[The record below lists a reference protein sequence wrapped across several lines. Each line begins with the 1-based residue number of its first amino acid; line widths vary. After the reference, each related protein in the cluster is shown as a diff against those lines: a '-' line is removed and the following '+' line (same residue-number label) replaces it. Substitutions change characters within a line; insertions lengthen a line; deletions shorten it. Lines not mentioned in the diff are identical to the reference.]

1 MSISHKSMKKL
12 LVTSL
17 CIIMFSCF
25 KTEIVQYGTA
35 NTDPAIFASGQQL
48 PTASRNYTKF
58 CNPNGWG
65 RKGCKFLSKYDDTI
79 WADAENYYSEFSDI
93 KFLNDVYFISLLNIN
108 NDASYC
114 KGWKTG
120 ETTYDGIKWNIK
132 IKKDEWDELW
142 FDYDYYGA
150 SDEIEYSITYKY
162 EVIDSLL
169 HFSNTDNQTFIFSPS
184 DKNYSKDLL
193 DTGEIIEQQG
203 CMFY

>member
-1 MSISHKSMKKL
+1 MLRLFILFSCL
-12 LVTSL
+12 LT
-17 CIIMFSCF
+17 FSCF

-35 NTDPAIFASGQQL
+35 NTDPVIFASGQQL

-65 RKGCKFLSKYDDTI
+65 RKVCKFLSKYDDTI
-79 WADAENYYSEFSDI
+79 WADPENYYSEFSDI
-93 KFLNDVYFISLLNIN
+93 KFLNDVYFISFLNIN

-120 ETTYDGIKWNIK
+120 ETTYDGIKWDVK

-142 FDYDYYGA
+142 FDYDYYGT

-169 HFSNTDNQTFIFSPS
+169 HFSNTEGQEFIFHPS
-184 DKNYSKDLL
+184 DKNYSKDFV
-193 DTGEIIEQQG
+193 DTEEIIEQQG

>member
-1 MSISHKSMKKL
+1 MKKL
-12 LVTSL
+12 FVMSL
-17 CIIMFSCF
+17 CIIIFSCF

-93 KFLNDVYFISLLNIN
+93 KFLNDVYFISFLNIN
-108 NDASYC
+108 NDASFC

-120 ETTYDGIKWNIK
+120 ETANDGIKWNIK

-142 FDYDYYGA
+142 FDYDYFGT

-169 HFSNTDNQTFIFSPS
+169 HFSNTEGQEFIFHPS
-184 DKNYSKDLL
+184 DKNYSKDFV
-193 DTGEIIEQQG
+193 DTGEIIELQG
-203 CMFY
+203 CSFY